1 MRAADLGRFKD
12 IGLLLVK
19 HRHLAGGVT
28 ADPGEAEAAG
38 SDAEA
43 DAAELAEALEQ
54 LGPTFVKLGQVLST
68 RADLLPPVYLEAL
81 SRLQDRVAPFG
92 FAEVE
97 EIVTRELGVRL
108 SKGFRTFESEPMASA
123 SLGQVHRAE
132 LRDGRPV
139 AVKVQRPD
147 IRAQI
152 ERDMEVIADIAS
164 LADDHTEAGRRLG
177 FSDMVEEFRRSLMAE
192 LDYRQEADNL
202 ITLGANLADHALI
215 VVPQPVADYSTDLVL
230 TMDLVSGRSLNRITP
245 IGRSELDGAP
255 LAAALFSAY
264 LDQILV
270 HGLFHA
276 DPHPGNV
283 LVTDDGRLALLDL
296 GMVARVAPELQDQ
309 LIKLLLAVG
318 EGRGRDAAD
327 VAVSMGRPLEGF
339 DGDRFRD
346 RAAEMVHRVQG
357 ATLGQLQAGQVVAE
371 LTQIAAQSSLRLPAE
386 LTMLGKALLNLD
398 ETARILDPTF
408 DPNDA
413 LQREASE
420 VMRKKLLQSASPGN
434 LIGAAL
440 EAKEFAERLP
450 GRVNQ
455 VMDALAEGKLTLN
468 VQGIDEREIM
478 RSAQK
483 LANRIAASVV
493 VASLVIGAALIMR
506 IRTDA
511 ELFGYPALAIVLF
524 LIAAAAGLW
533 LLISIQLSDLPQR
546 RRGGRRRAGD

>member
-1 MRAADLGRFKD
+1 MRATDLARFKD
-12 IGLLLVK
+12 VGLLLVK
-19 HRHLAGGVT
+19 HRHLAGGVAAEPDEGGP
-28 ADPGEAEAAG
+28 ADPE
-38 SDAEA
+38 AEA
-43 DAAELAEALEQ
+43 DATALVQALEE

-97 EIVTRELGVRL
+97 EIVTRELGVRM
-108 SKGFRTFESEPMASA
+108 SQGFRSFQSDPPAAA

-147 IRAQI
+147 IRDQI
-152 ERDMEVIADIAS
+152 ERDMEVIAQIAS
-164 LADDHTEAGRRLG
+164 LADDHTETGRRLG

-202 ITLGANLADHALI
+202 VAVGANLIDHALI
-215 VVPQPVADYSTDLVL
+215 VVPQPVPDYSTDVVL
-230 TMDLVSGRSLNRITP
+230 TMDFVEGRSLGRIGP
-245 IGRSELDGAP
+245 LGLSELDGAP

-296 GMVARVAPELQDQ
+296 GMVARIPPEAQDQ

-327 VAVSMGRPLEGF
+327 VAVAMGRPLEGF

-346 RAAEMVHRVQG
+346 RAAEMVNRVRG
-357 ATLGQLQAGQVVAE
+357 ATVAQLQAGQVVAE
-371 LTQIAAQSSLRLPAE
+371 LTQIAAQSCLRLPSE

-398 ETARILDPTF
+398 ETARLLDPTF
-408 DPNDA
+408 DPNAA
-413 LQREASE
+413 LQRQAGE
-420 VMRKKLLQSASPGN
+420 VMQKKLLQSASPGN
-434 LIGAAL
+434 LISAAM

-455 VMDALAEGKLTLN
+455 VMDALAEGTLTLN

-524 LIAAAAGLW
+524 LLAAAAGVW
-533 LLISIQLSDLPQR
+533 LFVSIQLSDLPQR
-546 RRGGRRRAGD
+546 RHRGRGS